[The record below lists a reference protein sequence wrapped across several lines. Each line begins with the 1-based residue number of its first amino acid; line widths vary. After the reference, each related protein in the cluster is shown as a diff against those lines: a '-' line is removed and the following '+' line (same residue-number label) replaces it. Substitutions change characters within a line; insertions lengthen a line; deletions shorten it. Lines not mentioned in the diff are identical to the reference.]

1 MRPRKVVGGGRKNDG
16 GEERGGIRKKAL
28 GMRAW
33 LLIDGSGGA
42 QVVEA
47 GKHTIMRR
55 TGLPAR
61 DLRILDP
68 ILSYPSTILGR
79 ERAIVVNLEH
89 IKAIITAHEVLL
101 LNSMDPFVAP
111 FVSEL
116 QRRLLKEPG
125 SADGTLSDLEGEIG
139 NKSSPPSNALRTRAA
154 AYTHDTSSPLTWK
167 IPPLDQKHEHE
178 GPMGPKVLPF
188 EFCALEVCLEAACSS
203 LESETTILEKEA
215 FPALDELTKKIS
227 TLNLERVR
235 QIKSRL
241 VTISGRVQKVRDE
254 LEQLLDDDGDMA
266 EMYLTDK
273 LMGQADGHS
282 SRMSLD
288 GIDDFTNQLEPDDDF
303 PEVEHDTV
311 HVAGG
316 NVRESQNVRSAPTD
330 RQGTTVTNDPGMDSE
345 STNSTNTSSSGH
357 SKHLDV
363 EELEMLL
370 EAYFVQIDGTL
381 NKLSALRDYVDDTE
395 DYINIMLDDKQNHLL
410 QMGVML
416 TTATLVL
423 SGFIVVTGIFG
434 MNIEIEMFNSGT
446 LGQFLW
452 TIGGSAVGCVL
463 VYTLVIGWCKW
474 KRLLE

>member
-1 MRPRKVVGGGRKNDG
+1 MRPRKVVGGGRNDV

-33 LLIDGSGGA
+33 LLIDINGGA

-89 IKAIITAHEVLL
+89 IKAIITAHQVYL
-101 LNSMDPFVAP
+101 LNSSDPSVSPFVAD
-111 FVSEL
+111 L

-125 SADGTLSDLEGEIG
+125 GGDGALSDLDGEVAL
-139 NKSSPPSNALRTRAA
+139 KSSPPTNGIRNRAS
-154 AYTHDTSSPLTWK
+154 AYVQEASAPLTWK
-167 IPPLDQKHEHE
+167 IPPLDQTHEHE
-178 GPMGPKVLPF
+178 GLSGPKVLPF

-203 LESETTILEKEA
+203 LEKETTNLETEA
-215 FPALDELTKKIS
+215 YPALDELTAKIS

-254 LEQLLDDDGDMA
+254 LEQLLDDDEDMA
-266 EMYLTDK
+266 EMYLTEK

-282 SRMSLD
+282 SRVSLD
-288 GIDDFTNQLEPDDDF
+288 GIDEFSNQLELDNDS
-303 PEVEHDTV
+303 EVEGEMDAV
-311 HVAGG
+311 CEGDIRDSPNLQPVP
-316 NVRESQNVRSAPTD
+316 SD
-330 RQGTTVTNDPGMDSE
+330 RQDNTTADNAGTDSE
-345 STNSTNTSSSGH
+345 SSNSTNTSSSD

-434 MNIEIEMFNSGT
+434 MNIQIEMFTSGT
-446 LGQFLW
+446 LGLR
-452 TIGGSAVGCVL
+452 S
-463 VYTLVIGWCKW
+463 
-474 KRLLE
+474 